1 MKEQFDSGKETNFI
15 THEYKHKGL
24 FFFFSFTSIGDRRVK
39 LHEKNCRRQKKIVN
53 ERCIG
58 GFYDIRVEIINA
70 VNLISFW
77 NRRNACEHYCERS
90 FTEQGAERVWS

>member
-1 MKEQFDSGKETNFI
+1 MRKTVEGRKKLLTN
-15 THEYKHKGL
+15 GVL
-24 FFFFSFTSIGDRRVK
+24 VD
-39 LHEKNCRRQKKIVN
+39 
-53 ERCIG
+53 
-58 GFYDIRVEIINA
+58 FYDIRVEIINV